1 VGEEPIDPSDTA
13 GTLAPRLALL
23 GGELLVAALD
33 AELEFEEQDEAA
45 ATYAEKIEAA
55 DRELLPGQRG
65 RSRARTH
72 RARARPAHRRVGR
85 V

>member
-1 VGEEPIDPSDTA
+1 
-13 GTLAPRLALL
+13 
-23 GGELLVAALD
+23 LLVAALD

-55 DRELLPGQRG
+55 DRELLPGSAAQPSSNAPCAALAPHIG
-65 RSRARTH
+65 
-72 RARARPAHRRVGR
+72 RVGR